1 MFRYLFTTHSETL
14 ILMLYLKTLT
24 AIIFTFVL
32 FNTNTFA
39 QTLLSP
45 ANTDTDVS
53 LTPQLQWTNTS
64 GNSTVEIFD
73 CNNQMSSIN
82 LGDYQLVHSTTINT
96 IPDDL
101 SGITYNQQTNK
112 LYMVTNKSES
122 VYETDLNGN
131 IQRIINL
138 QSGSNSLFYD
148 TEDIVHISGNR
159 YAVVEERK
167 GTVALIDIFSGTT
180 NINYSAADI
189 IQMPGTW
196 SASDNTGL
204 EGISYNPVTGQF
216 YVVEEKM
223 NKTLS
228 VFNMPT
234 SFPSTLPPSGASSPC
249 NLESAAFAFSDV
261 SAIHHVGLTS
271 GFSDANV
278 IDNFLI
284 LSDEGQVLVETDANC
299 DIISSLS
306 LPISSPEGVTMDND
320 GNIYIVAEPNEL
332 YVFSNPNPPSSS
344 VIHSATV
351 SGKSYT
357 VPNNILQYN
366 SEYCWHVKNNGNTS
380 TTFSFET
387 EGDGSVTVCVSIST
401 GADDIEEWQDG
412 SMYTNSTDI
421 ELIYDSNPARLKQ
434 KIGLRFNEL
443 GIPNAS
449 GIVSSDI
456 QFTAD
461 EVSTGTVN
469 LNIRGEATGDASAY
483 TTATGNLSS
492 RATTSASA
500 AWSPSNWNLV
510 GERGTKQRTPDLS
523 TIIQEIVDRPDFN
536 ENSSMAFIIS
546 GTNTNKRI
554 AEAYEGSP
562 AGAAELCITYIPA
575 QPGPGLCI
583 EPVLDILM
591 EGAYDP
597 STSQMST
604 GLQDNYILPGQ
615 NIGTGN
621 PSPSGQP
628 YYQAPWNYL
637 GTEGQGW
644 SNTDYST
651 DVVDWV
657 LVSFRTGI
665 AANTE
670 VVKTAALLHKD
681 GRIHFTETCP
691 IPESLLGT
699 DLYAVIDH
707 RNHMVVMSHTAIPMA
722 IASNQPN
729 PNTTLVEMTYDFSQQ
744 DSYRTPTSTG
754 QKQLPSGEW
763 VMLAGDMDG
772 NYDINGSDKIIW
784 SQENGVFGQYKSGDL
799 NLNGDVNGSDKA
811 PWESNSG
818 SSTGVPQ

>member
-1 MFRYLFTTHSETL
+1 
-14 ILMLYLKTLT
+14 MLYLKTLT
-24 AIIFTFVL
+24 AIISTLIL
-32 FNTNTFA
+32 FNTTTFA

-45 ANTDTDVS
+45 VNTDTDVS
-53 LTPQLQWTNTS
+53 RTPLLQWTNTS

-73 CNNQMSSIN
+73 CNNQISSIN

-101 SGITYNQQTNK
+101 SGLTYNAQTNK

-122 VYETDLNGN
+122 VYETDLDGN
-131 IQRIINL
+131 VQRIINL
-138 QSGSNSLFYD
+138 QSGSTNLFYD
-148 TEDIVHISGNR
+148 TEDIVHISGNK

-167 GTVALIDIFSGTT
+167 GTIAIIDIFSGTA

-196 SASDNTGL
+196 SASDNTGI

-216 YVVEEKM
+216 YVVEEKT

-234 SFPSTLPPSGASSPC
+234 SFPATLPPSGVSSPC
-249 NLESAAFAFSDV
+249 NLENHTFAFSDV

-284 LSDEGQVLVETDANC
+284 LSDEGQTVVETDANC
-299 DIISSLS
+299 NIISSLS
-306 LPISSPEGVTMDND
+306 LPISSPEGITMDND
-320 GNIYIVAEPNEL
+320 GNIYIVAEPNQL
-332 YVFSNPNPPSSS
+332 YVFSNTNPPSSS
-344 VIHSATV
+344 VIHSVTI
-351 SGKSYT
+351 SGNSYT
-357 VPNNILQYN
+357 VPSNILQYN
-366 SEYCWHVKNNGNTS
+366 SEYCWSVTNNGNTS
-380 TTFSFET
+380 NTFSFGT
-387 EGDGSVTVCVSIST
+387 EGDGSITVCVSIGT

-412 SMYTNSTDI
+412 SMYINSTDI
-421 ELIYDSNPARLKQ
+421 ELIYDANSARLRQ
-434 KIGLRFNEL
+434 KIGLRFNDL
-443 GIPNAS
+443 DIPNGS
-449 GIVSSDI
+449 GIVSADI

-469 LNIRGEATGDASAY
+469 LNIHGEASDDASAY
-483 TTATGNLSS
+483 TTINDNLSS
-492 RATTSASA
+492 RAKTSASA

-510 GERGTKQRTPDLS
+510 GERDTKQRTPDLS
-523 TIIQEIVDRPDFN
+523 TIIQEIVDRPNFN
-536 ENSSMAFIIS
+536 ENSSMAFVIT
-546 GTNTNKRI
+546 GTNTTTRI
-554 AEAYEGSP
+554 AEAYEGSA

-575 QPGPGLCI
+575 QPEPGLCI
-583 EPVLDILM
+583 EPILDLLM
-591 EGAYDP
+591 EGTYNA
-597 STSQMST
+597 STSQMTT

-621 PSPSGQP
+621 PFPSGQP
-628 YYQAPWNYL
+628 YYQAPWNYS

-644 SNTDYST
+644 TNTGYST

-657 LVSFRTGI
+657 LVSFRTDI

-670 VVKTAALLHKD
+670 IVKTAALLHKD
-681 GRIHFTETCP
+681 GSIHFTETCP
-691 IPESLLGT
+691 IPQSLLGT

-707 RNHMVVMSHTAIPMA
+707 RNHLAVMSHTAIPMA
-722 IASNQPN
+722 IASNQPY
-729 PNTTLVEMTYDFSQQ
+729 PHTTLVEMTYDFSQQ
-744 DSYRTPTSTG
+744 NSYRTPTSTG

-799 NLNGDVNGSDKA
+799 NLNGDVNGSDKG
-811 PWESNSG
+811 PWEANSG
-818 SSTGVPQ
+818 SFTGVPQ